1 MSINTILTPADLAG
15 NDIVPGWYPAEIIK
29 YEEAPS
35 KTDQSTNCI
44 FFFKIIG
51 DGPAKGRELRRYFNE
66 KVMFF
71 GRNLWITLGFVSK
84 EKGGSLTSQ
93 MLESSV
99 GKKLSIYIKKDKDG
113 KFDTVE
119 DFKPLV

>member
-1 MSINTILTPADLAG
+1 MSINSILTPADLLG

-35 KTDQSTNCI
+35 KGDQSTNCI
-44 FFFKIIG
+44 FYFKIIG
-51 DGPAKGRELRRYFNE
+51 DGPTKGRELRRYFNE
-66 KVMFF
+66 KSMFF
-71 GRNLWITLGFVSK
+71 GRNLWLTLGFVTK
-84 EKGGSLTSQ
+84 EKGGSLTTP
-93 MLESSV
+93 MMESSV

>member
-1 MSINTILTPADLAG
+1 MSINSILTPADLMG

-35 KTDQSTNCI
+35 KGDQSTNCI
-44 FFFKIIG
+44 FYFKILG
-51 DGPAKGRELRRYFNE
+51 DGNAKGRELRRYFNE
-66 KVMFF
+66 KSMFF
-71 GRNLWITLGFVSK
+71 GRNLWLTLGFVTK
-84 EKGGSLTSQ
+84 EKGGSLTTP
-93 MLESSV
+93 MMESSV
-99 GKKLSIYIKKDKDG
+99 GKKLSVYIKKDKEG